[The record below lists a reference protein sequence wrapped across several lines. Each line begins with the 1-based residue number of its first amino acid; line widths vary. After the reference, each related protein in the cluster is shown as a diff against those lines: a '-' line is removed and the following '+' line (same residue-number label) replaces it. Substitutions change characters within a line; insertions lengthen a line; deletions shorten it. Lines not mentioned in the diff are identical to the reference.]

1 MEQTN
6 LLRKQVVMEGRKRR
20 IMFLTFVFLGFIY
33 LVISFI
39 FGDLGLLKYS
49 KLHNREALLEKQI
62 KEIAKENAALRSEV
76 KSLKGDPYYRE
87 KYARE
92 EFGLAKP
99 DEYIFRY
106 DDR

>member
-1 MEQTN
+1 MSQTN
-6 LLRKQVVMEGRKRR
+6 LLRKQVIMEGRKRR
-20 IMFLTFVFLGFIY
+20 IMFLTFVFLSFMY

-49 KLHNREALLEKQI
+49 ELNKRKALLEKQV
-62 KEIAKENAALRSEV
+62 KDVEKENASLRSEV
-76 KSLKGDPYYRE
+76 KSLKEDPYYRE
-87 KYARE
+87 KHARE

-106 DDR
+106 DGR

>member
-1 MEQTN
+1 MMEN
-6 LLRKQVVMEGRKRR
+6 RRRR

-33 LVISFI
+33 LAISFI
-39 FGDLGLLKYS
+39 FGDMGILKYS
-49 KLHNREALLEKQI
+49 ELNKRKVFLEKQI
-62 KEIAKENAALRSEV
+62 REIEKENLSLRSEV
-76 KSLKGDPYYRE
+76 KSLKEDPYYTE
-87 KYARE
+87 KHARE